1 MYESSDTLLVQFLTT
16 AIVFV
21 YAAVRDLDNCGCGF
35 QSFDNDA
42 MVTVVRNTLIIYK
55 FISNMRLQ

>member
-35 QSFDNDA
+35 QRFDNYGYSCQKYI
-42 MVTVVRNTLIIYK
+42 NYL
-55 FISNMRLQ
+55 